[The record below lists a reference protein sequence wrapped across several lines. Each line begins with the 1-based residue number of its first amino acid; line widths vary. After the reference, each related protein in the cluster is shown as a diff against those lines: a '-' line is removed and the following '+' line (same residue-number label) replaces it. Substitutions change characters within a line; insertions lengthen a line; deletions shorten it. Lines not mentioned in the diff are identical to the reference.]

1 MRPAE
6 GGATGLGEG
15 RRTAESDW
23 ERSDWLLEF
32 APSETRKSA
41 AQLFTDTANDTA
53 RVAQM
58 ELIPDQL
65 ATTREGDPSAG
76 AKHLF
81 FVFVVLN
88 QSAVSVGYGQRP
100 LNVKQLRIDFRINR

>member
-6 GGATGLGEG
+6 GGATGSGEG
-15 RRTAESDW
+15 QRTAESDW

-81 FVFVVLN
+81 FCVCGTESKRRFRRL
-88 QSAVSVGYGQRP
+88 RP
-100 LNVKQLRIDFRINR
+100 ASPEC

>member
-1 MRPAE
+1 MAVGIRPQRNQE
-6 GGATGLGEG
+6 VSGAVVHLI
-15 RRTAESDW
+15 A
-23 ERSDWLLEF
+23 
-32 APSETRKSA
+32 K
-41 AQLFTDTANDTA
+41 DTA

-65 ATTREGDPSAG
+65 VTTREGDPSAG

-100 LNVKQLRIDFRINR
+100 LNVKQLRVDFRINR